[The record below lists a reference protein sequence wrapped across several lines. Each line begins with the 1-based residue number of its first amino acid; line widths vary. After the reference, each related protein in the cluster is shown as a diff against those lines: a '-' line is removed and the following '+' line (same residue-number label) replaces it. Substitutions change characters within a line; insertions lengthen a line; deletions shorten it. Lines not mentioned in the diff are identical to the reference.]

1 MKLLSKLALL
11 FTLFIALNACSND
24 FLDDVHLESDLAF
37 GLSAIYISPEWEED
51 DYWFSCPI
59 ARSADFSI
67 EEAPDWLIIEN
78 MTGSLTY
85 SSSHWV
91 EPTPQSKGTIRAR
104 ATANP
109 DYAKVGIYIEYME
122 VKANNK
128 SYRVPVYYISE
139 GDPVVSVVESIEFS
153 YADFTDMHVEIQ
165 NRGEGILLW
174 EVVSMPDWLDLDTLN
189 LRAEGLILARDRSY
203 QIPLKITVNPD
214 VSTNE
219 YKGNIVFQTNDKDNE
234 FVTVNVTANLGNPVY
249 NLSGV
254 YNNLIDFGTN
264 RSTYSMSLY
273 NQGSG
278 LLVWQISNLPDW
290 LKLSK
295 SSGTLFHYYSETL
308 EFYIDANNLQSGWN
322 RDTIQ
327 LTTNDP
333 NKRAVSIIVT
343 ARGDG
348 NNALTYPI
356 EGYIVDAAFIKS
368 TNTLVYATTQPNK
381 LLFYDAGTKSITHEI
396 ALSKAPSCFTFS
408 EDYSLAAVGHT
419 GLISTIDLNNYSVS
433 KQILVSQQVYDI
445 AWADSTLFCYTEQTS
460 NSDYIYWIDVKSTA
474 IKALN
479 TNDVDGKT
487 KIKKVPTKPFL
498 LASRQQSSPS
508 GFITYSIVNQSL
520 QSYSHKS
527 LSDYWF
533 TDDGEYTITRSGE
546 VYRVSSM
553 TDVSSSYISVLSPID
568 ILRDTNGSTSYS
580 PVWADHSQS
589 TGKLFTVKYDYFS
602 QNAIC
607 RFDDIDFTLEK
618 TYLCDD
624 LYQLNKETTAFKVNA
639 HYVFANREGTE
650 LLVLRKG
657 KDNNYWSLEYIEL

>member
-1 MKLLSKLALL
+1 MKLLSQLTLL
-11 FTLFIALNACSND
+11 VTFVITLNACNND
-24 FLDDVHLESDLAF
+24 FLDEVPFDPDLAF
-37 GLSAIYISPEWEED
+37 GQSAIYISPEWDED

-59 ARSADFSI
+59 ARSTEFTI
-67 EEAPDWLIIEN
+67 EETPDWLQIEN

-85 SSSHWV
+85 SSTSWV
-91 EPTPQSKGTIRAR
+91 EPNPQSKGTIRAR
-104 ATANP
+104 ATVNP
-109 DYAKVGIYIEYME
+109 DFAKVGIYIDYMT

-189 LRAEGLILARDRSY
+189 LRADGVILARDRSY
-203 QIPLKITVNPD
+203 QIPLKITINPD

-219 YKGNIVFQTNDKDNE
+219 YEGDIVLRTNDKENE
-234 FVTVNVTANLGNPVY
+234 LVTVHVTADLGNPVF
-249 NLSGV
+249 NLSGA

-264 RSTYSMSLY
+264 RTTYSMSLY

-278 LLVWQISNLPDW
+278 LLVWQFSNLPDW
-290 LKLSK
+290 LKMSK
-295 SSGTLFHYYSETL
+295 SSGTLKSYYTETL
-308 EFYIDANNLQSGWN
+308 EFYIDDNYLQPGWN
-322 RDTIQ
+322 RDTI
-327 LTTNDP
+327 LLSTNDP
-333 NKRAVSIIVT
+333 NKRAVSILVT
-343 ARGDG
+343 ARGNG

-356 EGYIVDAAFIKS
+356 EGNIVDAAFIKS
-368 TNTLVYATTQPNK
+368 TNTLVYATSQPNK
-381 LLFYDAGTKSITHEI
+381 LLFYDADTKIITHEI
-396 ALSKAPSCFTFS
+396 ALSKAPTCFTFS

-419 GLISTIDLNNYSVS
+419 GLISTIDLNNYSLS

-445 AWADSTLFCYTEQTS
+445 TWADSTLFCYTEQTS
-460 NSDYIYWIDVKSTA
+460 YSDYIYWIDVKSGAMKVLT
-474 IKALN
+474 

-533 TDDGEYTITRSGE
+533 TDDGEYTITRIGE
-546 VYRVSSM
+546 VYRTSSM
-553 TDVSSSYISVLSPID
+553 TDATDTFHANISPID
-568 ILRDTNGSTSYS
+568 LLSDTGGSTSYS
-580 PVWADHSQS
+580 PVWADHSKY

-602 QNAIC
+602 QNTIC

-624 LYQLNKETTAFKVNA
+624 LYQLNTQTAAFEVKA

-657 KDNNYWSLEYIEL
+657 KDNNYWSLEYIER